1 MEHAASF
8 ARHFARLAWLLVHD
22 LANVD
27 EQKASL
33 RALATMSKE
42 GAVSLSV
49 SGGGLVAAETN
60 VSAAFT
66 GVTDVVH
73 AMTAHGIERITFD
86 ASAAPA
92 DLLGVA
98 RILAGVP
105 VTGDGGAAA
114 EAKRLA
120 LGARTVHFKARPLP
134 GALPDLELGEMLDE
148 EIAVPATRPRASM
161 ATPADGTPRASG
173 GGIFDQFSASR
184 TPVESVSTLLAHLDR
199 TEDAGVVTQVLDD
212 LVLLAES
219 AAREGKAALVSEI
232 FHRIVRREPALTEF
246 DARRAVVMA
255 VRRLSKPMVLRAVVT
270 QLPRAMDRRDELVAV
285 LSRAGEDGADALV
298 EQIGD
303 LAQQGDRRIYFDALL
318 ELKAGIPALL
328 HMLGDARWYVARNAA
343 DLLGEMGAREAEEP
357 LTELLRHDDDRVR
370 RSATGALMKLGTPR
384 AMQAIQDA
392 LKDAQPQT
400 RMQAAAALVARKD
413 VRSAATLVRAL
424 DDEKDEEVQAAF
436 LIALGRLGTP
446 DAVQRLLRAAEPE
459 KGLFRKKSTAYRIAA
474 IQGLTDARTAECVD
488 ALRELQ
494 KDRDDEVRDA
504 ASFALNRIARQS
516 AGASSIAP

>member
-1 MEHAASF
+1 MQHSAAFS
-8 ARHFARLAWLLVHD
+8 RHFARLVWLLVHEPT
-22 LANVD
+22 NVD

-42 GAVSLSV
+42 GPVSLTAT
-49 SGGGLVAAETN
+49 GDALQADDAN
-60 VSAAFT
+60 VPAAFT
-66 GVTDVVH
+66 GVTDVIN
-73 AMTAHGIERITFD
+73 AMTAHGLQGIGF
-86 ASAAPA
+86 SAGALPA

-105 VTGDGGAAA
+105 ATGDGGAAA
-114 EAKRLA
+114 EAKRSA
-120 LGARTVHFKARPLP
+120 LGAASIRFKPRPKP
-134 GALPDLELGEMLDE
+134 GALPDLELGEMLE
-148 EIAVPATRPRASM
+148 EELPAAPSRPRASM
-161 ATPADGTPRASG
+161 AAPAEDTPRASG
-173 GGIFDQFSASR
+173 GGIFDQLSASR
-184 TPVESVSTLLAHLDR
+184 TPVESVSALLARLDR
-199 TEDAGVVTQVLDD
+199 AEDAGVITQVLDD
-212 LVLLAES
+212 LVGLAES

-232 FHRIVRREPALTEF
+232 FQRIVQREPALTDF
-246 DARRAVVMA
+246 DAKRAFVMA

-270 QLPRAMDRRDELVAV
+270 QLPRVPDRRAEFVGV
-285 LSRAGEDGADALV
+285 LARAGEDGADALV

-303 LAQQGDRRIYFDALL
+303 LAQQSDRRVYFDALL
-318 ELKAGIPALL
+318 ELNAGIPALL

-343 DLLGEMGAREAEEP
+343 DLLGEMGAREAEGP
-357 LTELLRHDDDRVR
+357 LTGLLRHDDDRVR
-370 RSATGALMKLGTPR
+370 RSATGALMRLGTPR

-424 DDEKDEEVQAAF
+424 DEEKDEEVQAAF

-459 KGLFRKKSTAYRIAA
+459 KGLFRKKGTPYRVAA
-474 IQGLTDARTAECVD
+474 VQGLAESRTPESIE

-494 KDRDDEVRDA
+494 RDKDDDVRDA
-504 ASFALNRIARQS
+504 ASFALGRIARQS
-516 AGASSIAP
+516 TAVTAIAP